1 MRSKRKCSIFDL
13 LWPDPSILEG
23 ESEKFVFLE
32 NKNIWGK
39 KYTAFLVLI
48 GATCVQKLRQFE
60 FLTPA
65 IKISFLF
72 DFCTDVLLKYSYEEG
87 EFLSTTF
94 LRPKKDGTHQIIL
107 NLKKV
112 NKFVAYHHFKIE
124 SLKDVI
130 SMIRPD
136 CFTVFVDLKDT
147 YYSVSMPQD
156 HQEYLKLKPWNL
168 KMVSCFMLLFHFLRN
183 VRDYGLEV
191 NICMFVVLVELS
203 DFDA

>member
-1 MRSKRKCSIFDL
+1 MRSKRKCLIFDL

-32 NKNIWGK
+32 NKNIFEEK

-48 GATCVQKLRQFE
+48 GSTCVQKLRQFE

-72 DFCTDVLLKYSYEEG
+72 DFCTDVLLKSSHEED

-107 NLKKV
+107 NLKRW
-112 NKFVAYHHFKIE
+112 I
-124 SLKDVI
+124 
-130 SMIRPD
+130 
-136 CFTVFVDLKDT
+136 
-147 YYSVSMPQD
+147 
-156 HQEYLKLKPWNL
+156 NL
-168 KMVSCFMLLFHFLRN
+168 WHTIILRWSHWKMLLAWSGQIALQCCGSQRHILFSIYAPRSPRISEAEAMEFENGKLF
-183 VRDYGLEV
+183 YAF
-191 NICMFVVLVELS
+191 IPFPKKC
-203 DFDA
+203 